1 MVSHER
7 TVVGGG
13 AAGVST
19 GLMGAGKG
27 ANLRDD
33 GKGPRS
39 YTRAKRSCGHHGR
52 CN

>member
-7 TVVGGG
+7 IVVGGG

-27 ANLRDD
+27 ANLGMMERVEVTHE
-33 GKGPRS
+33 G
-39 YTRAKRSCGHHGR
+39 
-52 CN
+52 